1 MLKMFWI
8 YFDRPERNWIKKTT
22 VSAVVFCQLGMS
34 VYPREY
40 PLKTLIISSGLSCS

>member
-22 VSAVVFCQLGMS
+22 VSAVVFVSLGCLFIPVNIPS
-34 VYPREY
+34 
-40 PLKTLIISSGLSCS
+40 KTLIISSGLSCS